1 MKKEIHPN
9 LFETEVHCQCGSA
22 NVWKTISTIERI
34 SVEICS
40 QCNPAWTGEQ
50 RIVYTEGR
58 VERMNRRY
66 NLK

>member
-1 MKKEIHPN
+1 MKKETHPK
-9 LFETEVHCQCGSA
+9 LYEAEVHCMCETA
-22 NVWKTISTIERI
+22 DVWKTISTKERI

-40 QCNPAWTGEQ
+40 QCHPAWTGEQ
-50 RIVYTEGR
+50 RIVDTEGR